1 MEQTMACDYLLLPH
15 PGVQSLIPYIP
26 GKTMDELAKEQG
38 LTNIIKLASN
48 ENPLGCS
55 PLVIQALKKLS
66 PHQISHYTIPNHHA
80 LREKLAQKL
89 DIAREMLTLA
99 NGSEALFPLLQ
110 ICFALHTGKHI
121 IIPEYSFIAYSI
133 HAKMLGIPVI
143 TTPTLPNWQID
154 IDAIIKACN
163 EKTALIFLANPNNP
177 TGLLTNKH
185 NIKRLLEN
193 IPQTTILVLDE
204 AYYEYVNDAEKMDTL
219 ALLKPH
225 PNLVITRTFSKV
237 YGLAGLRLGYG
248 IANTEISSLLQR
260 TIPPFAVSESAL
272 VAGCAALDDTLFI
285 KNTLENNLQG
295 LKQVQ
300 QSLSNLNINYLPT
313 AGNFITFDCETDA
326 TPLYQNL
333 LKRGII
339 LRPLHPYNMG
349 NYLRVTIGTEKQ
361 NTRFLEHLKE
371 LHHEK

>member
-1 MEQTMACDYLLLPH
+1 MACDYALLPH
-15 PGVQSLIPYIP
+15 PGIQSLIPYIP
-26 GKTMDELAKEQG
+26 GKAVDELAREQG

-55 PLVIQALKKLS
+55 TLVIQALKKLS
-66 PHQISHYTIPNHHA
+66 PHQISHYRIPNHHP
-80 LREKLAQKL
+80 LREKLAEKL
-89 DIAREMLTLA
+89 GIDREMLTLA

-143 TTPTLPNWQID
+143 TTPALPNWQID
-154 IDAIIKACN
+154 IDAIINACN
-163 EKTALIFLANPNNP
+163 EKTGLIFLANPNNP

-193 IPQTTILVLDE
+193 IPHTTILVLDE
-204 AYYEYVNDAEKMDTL
+204 AYYEYVNDADKMDTL
-219 ALLKPH
+219 ALLKTH
-225 PNLVITRTFSKV
+225 PNLVITRTFSKL

-248 IANTEISSLLQR
+248 IANAEISGLLQR
-260 TIPPFAVSESAL
+260 TIPPFAVSETAL
-272 VAGCAALDDTLFI
+272 IAGYAALDDKLFI
-285 KNTLENNLQG
+285 RDTLENNVQG

-300 QSLSNLNINYLPT
+300 QGLSNLNISYLPT
-313 AGNFITFDCETDA
+313 AGNFITFDCKTDA

-339 LRPLHPYNMG
+339 LRPLHPYNMS

-361 NTRFLEHLKE
+361 NTRFLENLKE